1 MSTAKVNT
9 LTGTTSA
16 GSIVVTGEGGST
28 TTSLQQGLA
37 KQWCHTSGVG
47 TPALADSFNT
57 ASVTDNGTGS
67 QGFSFSNNMGNANYS
82 TQALVH
88 HGGDIACIQQTADSG
103 VAQTTALTGART
115 HTTSAAVDADKSIA
129 VLGDL
134 A

>member
-1 MSTAKVNT
+1 MSRARDY
-9 LTGTTSA
+9 A
-16 GSIVVTGEGGST
+16 GG
-28 TTSLQQGLA
+28 QGQA
-37 KQWCHTSGVG
+37 KQWCHSSGVG

-103 VAQTTALTGART
+103 VAQTTSLTGAKS
-115 HTTSAAVDADKSIA
+115 HTTSAALDADKSIA

>member
-1 MSTAKVNT
+1 MSRARDY
-9 LTGTTSA
+9 A
-16 GSIVVTGEGGST
+16 GG
-28 TTSLQQGLA
+28 QGQA
-37 KQWCHTSGVG
+37 KQWCHSSGVG

-88 HGGDIACIQQTADSG
+88 LGGVIACIQQTADSG
-103 VAQTTALTGART
+103 VAQTTALTGAKT

-129 VLGDL
+129 VHGDL

>member
-88 HGGDIACIQQTADSG
+88 LGGDIACIQQTADSG